1 MISPIL
7 TIEVKR
13 SKAIKSMKEFINCL
27 RNERIIIRHIP
38 RQSNMVQN
46 PKHVL
51 YGGMADTAI
60 RVFVVPKLSSG
71 KYVNVLTDDEKDF
84 LEDVMGLEPNS
95 LSIYKRDNN
104 FWDDS
109 NVDGVSKVMLKKQD
123 NYLDLSNP
131 EDYIKYKI
139 LLANKDYIAPSL
151 QDLED
156 YPKATYQFVI
166 IEEGDETRS
175 AKSNMSNTMMC
186 YKEYGKI
193 EDDKDTLSLII
204 ETLDGR
210 PVATSSKL
218 EFLQTKI
225 NDLIQANPKTFLQVI
240 TDKLLPTKVLIRKAI
255 SHGIISKRGNFL
267 YLRSDGKPLCNDN
280 EDPTINVAARYLNN
294 PKYQGVKFAIEAEL
308 NAGDEDSITETLPA
322 RKTKAT
328 KSTESTDKATG
339 E

>member
-1 MISPIL
+1 
-7 TIEVKR
+7 
-13 SKAIKSMKEFINCL
+13 MKEFINCL
-27 RNERIIIRHIP
+27 RNERVIIRHIP

-84 LEDVMGLEPNS
+84 LEDAMGLEPNA

-166 IEEGDETRS
+166 IEEGDETKS

-186 YKEYGKI
+186 YKEYGKV

-255 SHGIISKRGNFL
+255 SHGIISKRGDFL

-294 PKYQGVKFAIEAEL
+294 PKYQSVKFAIEAEL
-308 NAGDEDSITETLPA
+308 NAGDEDSVIEKLPA

-328 KSTESTDKATG
+328 ESTESTDKAT
-339 E
+339 EE